1 MRYGLNGYGKLDICT
16 SRNTKIYDI
25 MLYRQ
30 VENKVSWN
38 TYTKRVGPIIGRK
51 VGEITIGNQQ
61 LKREALIYLVIEY
74 IN

>member
-1 MRYGLNGYGKLDICT
+1 M
-16 SRNTKIYDI
+16 YDI

-38 TYTKRVGPIIGRK
+38 TYAKRVGPIIGRK
-51 VGEITIGNQQ
+51 VGEITISNQQ